1 MSEPKKTPLHDLHI
15 EWGGKMTD
23 FAGYALPLSYAGGGF
38 IAEHLHTR
46 QGASLF
52 DVSHMGQVFVR
63 GADAAAALSRL
74 TPSDVSAVGEGN
86 AKYALLTNAQ
96 GGVLDD
102 FIVGN
107 DGERGWFVVFNA
119 SRKQEDLAHLRAH
132 LPSSCEI
139 EELSDWGLFAL
150 QGPAAEAATVEVI
163 PAVAELLFMQTLWF
177 EFEGAMCRVA
187 RSGYTG
193 EDGFEFSA
201 PANKAEALARRLT
214 SAENVHPAGLG
225 ARDSLRLEAG
235 LCLYGNDLDETTTP
249 VEAGLIWTIPK
260 ARRSGGD
267 YQGAEVIAR
276 QIAEGPP
283 RRLVGLRPVGRKI
296 PRAGAPLENAEGGN
310 IGVITSGVHSPS
322 LGVAVAMGYVR
333 ADCVDGK
340 IAARVRND
348 IIECEVAK
356 PPFVQHQYRR
366 KT

>member
-1 MSEPKKTPLHDLHI
+1 MSEPKKTPLHELHA

-23 FAGYALPLSYAGGGF
+23 FAGYDLPLSYAGGGF
-38 IAEHLHTR
+38 IAEHMHTR

-63 GADAAAALSRL
+63 GGEAAAALSRL
-74 TPSDVSAVGEGN
+74 TPSDVAAVKEGN

-96 GGVLDD
+96 GGVIDD

-107 DGERGWFVVFNA
+107 DGEKGWYIVFNA
-119 SRKQEDLAHLRAH
+119 SRKHEDLAHLRAN

-163 PAVAELLFMQTLWF
+163 PAVSGLSFMQTLWF
-177 EFEGAMCRVA
+177 DFEGAACRVA

-201 PANKAEALARRLT
+201 PSNKAAALARRL
-214 SAENVHPAGLG
+214 SAPESVRPAGLG

-235 LCLYGNDLDETTTP
+235 LCLYGNELDETTTP
-249 VEAGLIWTIPK
+249 VEAGLVWTISK
-260 ARRSGGD
+260 SRREGGD
-267 YQGAEVIAR
+267 YQGSEVIAR

-296 PRAGAPLENAEGGN
+296 PRAGAPLQNADGDN
-310 IGVITSGVHSPS
+310 IGAITSGVHSPS
-322 LGVAVAMGYVR
+322 LGAAVAMGYVL
-333 ADCVDGK
+333 VDSVEGK
-340 IAARVRND
+340 IAARVRDD
-348 IIECEVAK
+348 IIECEAVK